1 MDNTSNRAI
10 TEFNLKHGRT
20 VMSRRVEIYVQEEE
34 MTCVKISNIFR
45 L

>member
-10 TEFNLKHGRT
+10 TEFNLKLERT
-20 VMSRRVEIYVQEEE
+20 VMSRRVELYVQEE